1 MNLVDLKNIPSTVV
15 SLNQKP
21 SIRIPF
27 INTTLLFD
35 LKLFFVLQPLFWWM
49 GVEQILPVGLAFYL
63 LIKRILSSPQIR
75 APRSAW
81 WILAFFLWQS
91 AHIISL
97 PDGELDLFVK
107 TQGTWATI
115 LILFLLIYNV
125 ADSEKRW
132 YEMLY
137 ALENF
142 GRISIILGTL
152 YITGLF
158 KPSISTLINVLLP
171 SSLINGS
178 HFFSTIAIRTLGRL
192 DFNGLPRVQG
202 TFWHPS
208 SYASILLVFLA
219 IQWFLIYYPT
229 SGNRQVRWLFYGLT
243 LINLVFT
250 FSRTTYVSF
259 LMMCFMIWWLNSPNF
274 NKRIQKV
281 VLLLMGAVLVL
292 AFTLFILIQYNTLSL
307 GFIDNAIYNYR
318 PNSVLVRLQIYQ
330 VSWDLISQK
339 PIWGWG
345 TTLKL
350 EELPTKYSA
359 GSHSF
364 YLSILFRFGLV
375 GLFLYLGLI
384 GTILWNTY
392 KSFLKT
398 IHLRDRY
405 FFVIIIALLIAM
417 LIRQATSNIFWDLYV
432 TSTIWAILA
441 LNVKNIPLPDTF
453 KKRGMNLTARN

>member
-1 MNLVDLKNIPSTVV
+1 MNLVDLKNVPSTIAPPNKKVGT
-15 SLNQKP
+15 
-21 SIRIPF
+21 RIPF
-27 INTTLLFD
+27 ITTTLLTD

-49 GVEQILPVGLAFYL
+49 GLEQLFPVGLAFYL
-63 LIKRILSSPQIR
+63 LIKKILISPKIRIPQVI
-75 APRSAW
+75 W
-81 WILAFFLWQS
+81 WMLAFFLWQI

-97 PDGELDLFVK
+97 PDGELDLFIK
-107 TQGTWATI
+107 TQGAWATL

-125 ADSEKRW
+125 VDTEKRW

-158 KPSISTLINVLLP
+158 KPSIPTLINVVLP
-171 SSLINGS
+171 SSLINDS

-192 DFNGLPRVQG
+192 DFSGLPRVQG

-229 SGNRQVRWLFYGLT
+229 QGNRQVRWLFYGLT
-243 LINLVFT
+243 FINLAFT
-250 FSRTTYVSF
+250 FSRTTYISF
-259 LMMCFMIWWLNSPNF
+259 LIMHAMIWWLNSPNL
-274 NKRIQKV
+274 NRRMQKV
-281 VLLLMGAVLVL
+281 ILLLAGAVFSLVII
-292 AFTLFILIQYNTLSL
+292 FILIQSSTLSF

-318 PNSVLVRLQIYQ
+318 PNSILVRLQIYQ
-330 VSWDLISQK
+330 ASWDLISQK

-350 EELPTKYSA
+350 DDLPTKFSA
-359 GSHSF
+359 GSHSV

-375 GLFLYLGLI
+375 GLFLYVGLMF
-384 GTILWNTY
+384 TLLWKNFKGVLRST
-392 KSFLKT
+392 SA
-398 IHLRDRY
+398 RDRY
-405 FFVIIIALLIAM
+405 FFIVILALTIAIIV
-417 LIRQATSNIFWDLYV
+417 RQATSDILWDLYIA
-432 TSTIWAILA
+432 SIIWTIWALA
-441 LNVKNIPLPDTF
+441 IKRYRMSID
-453 KKRGMNLTARN
+453 KKMVVNEF